1 MKLKIWNPYGL
12 RISHKKFEWNQRQ
25 KNFFFQRGDPLVF
38 FWFSKNHQRVPP
50 LNRKKIFVS
59 DSTQSFCVISLG
71 HKDCMFWIS
80 SKLEK
85 IFFHFQRGDPLLF
98 FLIFKV
104 SIWRY
109 WSTFTD
115 KNRGTDSL
123 ECLNSGVNGCL
134 NIKNFI
140 WEQVLGVSTTFW
152 WAIKQKIRGGHNG
165 PPPGNNVFPDPR

>member
-1 MKLKIWNPYGL
+1 MKLKICNHYGL
-12 RISHKKFEWNQRQ
+12 RISHIKFEWNRRQ
-25 KNFFFQRGDPLVF
+25 KKIFFQRGDPLVF
-38 FWFSKNHQRVPP
+38 FWFSKNYQRVPP
-50 LNRKKIFVS
+50 LNPKKFFVS
-59 DSTQSFCVISLG
+59 DSTQILCEESLG

-80 SKLEK
+80 SKSETNFFF
-85 IFFHFQRGDPLLF
+85 IFKGPFGVFP
-98 FLIFKV
+98 IFKV

>member
-1 MKLKIWNPYGL
+1 MTFFAKKFEKSDFENFWGSLSIRWKWKEIKKKIFLMKLKIWNPYGL
-12 RISHKKFEWNQRQ
+12 RISHIKFEWNRRQ
-25 KNFFFQRGDPLVF
+25 NFFS
-38 FWFSKNHQRVPP
+38 FSKGGPFGV
-50 LNRKKIFVS
+50 
-59 DSTQSFCVISLG
+59 
-71 HKDCMFWIS
+71 
-80 SKLEK
+80 
-85 IFFHFQRGDPLLF
+85 

-165 PPPGNNVFPDPR
+165 PPR